1 MKYTTNDEYM
11 RELTRKQA
19 RVLEFVQKF
28 IMERGYP
35 PTIREIGTRF
45 RFGPRAAKEH
55 LDAIERKGYI
65 KRRKGARAIE
75 ISYHARVRFEGVPLV
90 GKVAAGSPILAEE
103 NLEGY
108 VGQEDYFPR
117 GDRVFFLKV
126 KGESMKGSGLFE
138 GDLVLVRKQNVASQ
152 GDIVVARIGDEATV
166 KRYHEK
172 KGRVSLIPDNPD
184 FDTIHVHLDEDFE
197 ILGKVI
203 GLWRKI

>member
-1 MKYTTNDEYM
+1 M
-11 RELTRKQA
+11 RELTKKQT

-28 IMERGYP
+28 IRERGYP

-75 ISYHARVRFEGVPLV
+75 ISHQAKVRFEGVPLV
-90 GKVAAGSPILAEE
+90 GKVAAGSPVLAEE

-108 VGQEDYFPR
+108 IRQEDYFPQ

-126 KGESMKGSGLFE
+126 NGESMKGSGLFD
-138 GDLVLVRKQNVASQ
+138 GDLVLVRKQNVASK

-166 KRYHEK
+166 KRLYEK
-172 KGRVSLIPDNPD
+172 KGRISLIPDNPD
-184 FDTIHVHLDEDFE
+184 FDTIHVHHDEDFE

>member
-1 MKYTTNDEYM
+1 MTK
-11 RELTRKQA
+11 KQS

-28 IMERGYP
+28 IRERGYP
-35 PTIREIGTRF
+35 PTIREIGIRF

-75 ISYHARVRFEGVPLV
+75 ISHQAKARFEGIPLV
-90 GKVAAGSPILAEE
+90 GKVAAGKPILSEE

-108 VGQEDYFPR
+108 LRQRDYFPQ
-117 GDRVFFLKV
+117 GEGVFFLNV
-126 KGESMKGSGLFE
+126 KGDSMIGSGLFD
-138 GDLVLVRKQNVASQ
+138 GDLVLVRRQNIASQ

-172 KGRVSLIPDNPD
+172 KGRISLIPDNPD
-184 FDTIHVHLDEDFE
+184 FETIHIHQKEDFE

-203 GLWRKI
+203 GLWRKF

>member
-1 MKYTTNDEYM
+1 MK
-11 RELTRKQA
+11 ELTKKQS

-28 IMERGYP
+28 IRERGYP
-35 PTIREIGTRF
+35 PSIREIGTRF

-75 ISYHARVRFEGVPLV
+75 ISHEAKVRFEGIPLV
-90 GKVAAGSPILAEE
+90 GKVAAGIPILAEE

-108 VGQEDYFPR
+108 LRQEDYFPQ
-117 GDRVFFLKV
+117 GEGIFFLKV
-126 KGESMKGSGLFE
+126 QGDSMVGSGLFD

-166 KRYHEK
+166 KRYQEK
-172 KGRVSLIPDNPD
+172 KGRISLIPDNPD
-184 FDTIHVHLDEDFE
+184 FDTIYIHLDEDFE

-203 GLWRKI
+203 GLWRKF